1 MQRAS
6 DRVAATGRQFK
17 SMIQQRIT
25 SRTIPRLLYQ
35 LENAPFINDR
45 DLLFYVSHKRPS
57 RYFRRHVR
65 VPVEKIISAPHVE
78 NWGRV
83 KDHRRTDEY
92 IAKMAHA
99 MATGRLDLDALPPV
113 LQEHGGAYYVT
124 SDGITRCALAKLLGM
139 EYIPA
144 DVTYIQSPLNCA
156 GGSPDEYKTLLDR
169 RQQGLWRGTMTT
181 YHTRSRIPFFRRF
194 ISAVGDVTSYEG
206 VWVFAKHVQQAKEVY
221 RKVGASGKP
230 IFSETEPVP
239 DMNDATSGV
248 GFCTGL

>member
-1 MQRAS
+1 ML
-6 DRVAATGRQFK
+6 K
-17 SMIQQRIT
+17 QQISSST
-25 SRTIPRLLYQ
+25 LPRLLYQ

-65 VPVEKIISAPHVE
+65 VPVAKIISAPYVE

-92 IAKMAHA
+92 IAEMAHA
-99 MATGRLDLDALPPV
+99 MVTGELDLNALPPV

-156 GGSPDEYKTLLDR
+156 GGSSDEYKTLLAR

-194 ISAVGDVTSYEG
+194 ISAVGDVTGYEG
-206 VWVFAKHVQQAKEVY
+206 VWVFAKNVAEANQIYQA
-221 RKVGASGKP
+221 VGASGKP
-230 IFSETEPVP
+230 VYPATEP
-239 DMNDATSGV
+239 ATHMSA
-248 GFCTGL
+248 